1 MATHYVRHTSARRVI
16 DRGVDWVTWL
26 LTVWIEF
33 WRRTEPADPAHE
45 AGATEEFAAD
55 LHDINTAIAELH
67 EQPSGRYALLLDAA
81 VISGDPDLTDVIPR
95 IDLDGWSLCGS
106 LTDQLPGA

>member
-1 MATHYVRHTSARRVI
+1 MATHYARHTSARRVI

-45 AGATEEFAAD
+45 AGATEVF
-55 LHDINTAIAELH
+55 L
-67 EQPSGRYALLLDAA
+67 
-81 VISGDPDLTDVIPR
+81 
-95 IDLDGWSLCGS
+95 SLIHI
-106 LTDQLPGA
+106 